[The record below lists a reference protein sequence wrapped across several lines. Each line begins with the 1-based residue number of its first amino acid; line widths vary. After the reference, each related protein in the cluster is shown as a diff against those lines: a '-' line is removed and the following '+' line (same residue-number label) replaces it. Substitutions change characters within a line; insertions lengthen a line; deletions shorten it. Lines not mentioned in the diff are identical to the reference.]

1 MENKIKSIDVK
12 INYWDGLSRYFT
24 VATPNH
30 LDGEAVRWDIGVPNN
45 NVGVYGEPVEVV
57 LTIKDC
63 RPVKVTEH
71 KAEK

>member
-12 INYWDGLSRYFT
+12 INYWGGLSRYFT
-24 VATPNH
+24 VATPNP
-30 LDGEAVRWDIGVPNN
+30 LDGEAVKWDIGIPNEAR
-45 NVGVYGEPVEVV
+45 VHSEPVEVV

-71 KAEK
+71 KAEE